1 VTEPVCRQVRQQSGS
16 GQGPGQDRVRSRCRG
31 DLGDGGTGVGRP
43 SCDLRRREAGCAAIR
58 AGPQW
63 PVDGLAHCR
72 LRAQGKARLRPD
84 LAKLVI
90 SVGRALA
97 RHAVIVAL
105 PEQIDVTNA
114 AGVAEQ
120 LTSAVSRRPA
130 VLADMTATRFCDCAG
145 ARAILRAYICA
156 TGSGAEL
163 RLVVTTEPVRRIF
176 SLLGSTACL
185 RFIPAWR
192 QRAARCPAAGQAWAR
207 GKPRS
212 RPSEQTGRDEV

>member
-1 VTEPVCRQVRQQSGS
+1 MSAGS
-16 GQGPGQDRVRSRCRG
+16 PDRHH
-31 DLGDGGTGVGRP
+31 GGAAGVGRP
-43 SCDLRRREAGCAAIR
+43 SCDLPRREAGCAAIR

-63 PVDGLAHCR
+63 PVDGHAHRR
-72 LRAQGKARLRPD
+72 LRVQGKARLRPD
-84 LAKLVI
+84 PAKLVI

-120 LTSAVSRRPA
+120 LTSAVSGHPA
-130 VLADMTATRFCDCAG
+130 VLIDMTATRFCDCAG
-145 ARAILRAYICA
+145 ARAIMRACTRA
-156 TGSGAEL
+156 TDSGAEL

-176 SLLGSTACL
+176 SLIGVDRLLAVYPSVE
-185 RFIPAWR
+185 
-192 QRAARCPAAGQAWAR
+192 AARGAMPGGWSSLGR

-212 RPSEQTGRDEV
+212 RPSEQTVSRRGVAADAMASDFHGRGL